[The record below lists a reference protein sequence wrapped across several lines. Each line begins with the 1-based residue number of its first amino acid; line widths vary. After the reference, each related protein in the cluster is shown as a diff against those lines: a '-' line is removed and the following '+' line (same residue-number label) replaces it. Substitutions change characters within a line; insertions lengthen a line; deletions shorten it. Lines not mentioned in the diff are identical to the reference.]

1 MRLSDKGKWCCG
13 LCCPAIARCRDDNE
27 YEITL
32 SKRNRIVSL
41 DDSTEGDTTAR
52 SQDSGNRIFA
62 KLDLENS
69 NEKSGKPVYDGPARL
84 SLSLDER
91 RRSSLMSG
99 VTSSSTRSM
108 SSVKI
113 DVSPSTSAVR
123 VTPTNSARST
133 SRSHSGKVSSAR
145 SSISTSSSIVWSE
158 LGMTKPTVDNSI
170 AGRFFGTTYAR
181 WVTQRWFHVLAFLVM
196 AVMIGLT
203 VYGLTSFQIRAIGSV
218 DLTKNRQLPMV
229 KHRLRLVKYFKDQML
244 ETTGIL
250 VAQRTDYANETVQ
263 EGLLKACDVAKR
275 FPQPVIARGWQSSV
289 RCWFTE
295 FRKHLVSVNKTDA
308 LTSQQEFIKE
318 LNSFLDMPE
327 YNKFRLDVMWDS
339 KGETIH
345 MTRIAVGSQRQ
356 TIVQEALRVRT
367 TVLSQ
372 FESALHEYSFL
383 SFASQLMDVAES
395 AQYLLEL
402 LVETGI
408 VAGVIATLMSA
419 VFLINP
425 LSSLLVAGSMLFTSV
440 GTFALLFLLPS
451 VEMSMQMMFVGV
463 FAIGFGVDYTA
474 HVVLAFNTAGGS
486 IEQRLQTA
494 FASIGSSV
502 FHGFATAATLGII
515 ILLVDGY
522 LQVLISIFFTAVCIS
537 FTFAAV
543 IVPVLLQYLKP
554 PPALRDLDM
563 QTRLVKRRKPL
574 DIAWEQAF
582 RENHRVKEEGSKTE
596 RK

>member
-345 MTRIAVGSQRQ
+345 MTRIALITQAYTSPQAA
-356 TIVQEALRVRT
+356 IADKARVDA
-367 TVLSQ
+367 VMKENN
-372 FESALHEYSFL
+372 FPPWL
-383 SFASQLMDVAES
+383 SFGCYSMGVSES

>member
-41 DDSTEGDTTAR
+41 DDSGGTTETTH
-52 SQDSGNRIFA
+52 DSG
-62 KLDLENS
+62 L
-69 NEKSGKPVYDGPARL
+69 PARMKAL
-84 SLSLDER
+84 EKEYDER

-113 DVSPSTSAVR
+113 DVSPSTSNGNSNSSR
-123 VTPTNSARST
+123 LSSAR
-133 SRSHSGKVSSAR
+133 SAR

-345 MTRIAVGSQRQ
+345 MTRIALITQAYTSPQAA
-356 TIVQEALRVRT
+356 IADKARVDA
-367 TVLSQ
+367 VMKENN
-372 FESALHEYSFL
+372 FPPWL
-383 SFASQLMDVAES
+383 SFGCYSMGVSES